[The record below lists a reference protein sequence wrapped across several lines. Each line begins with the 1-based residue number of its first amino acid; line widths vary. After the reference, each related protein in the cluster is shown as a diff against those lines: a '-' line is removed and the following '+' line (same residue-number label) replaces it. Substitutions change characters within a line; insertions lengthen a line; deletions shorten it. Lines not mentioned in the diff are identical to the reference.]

1 MPDALTTTSSLS
13 NLIQQSYDKMVE
25 MSLRSEPLFRRFA
38 DKRPVDVTNPGSSVT
53 FQIYKD
59 LARVTGTLSE
69 TADVDSVAVPN
80 TKKVSVTLDNRGNAV
95 TVTERLKLES
105 LSNVDPAIADMIAF
119 NMRDSLDALVYQTL
133 VSKATGRFDGT
144 TADDEVTVNG
154 EDITANTG
162 GNQYLKAKDILKAVA
177 KLRGANVQEREN
189 GAFIGLVHPDVSY
202 DLRVESAASGNF
214 AWKEPH
220 TYTEAGVGNMW
231 NGEIGIFGGVKFI
244 ESPRVEK
251 AAGGTARVI
260 TNKALTSNV
269 ATLTSAAHGF
279 EVGQTVVVAGVDS
292 TFNGTY
298 TITAVATNTFS
309 YAKTASDVSSTSATG
324 TANTLDHKVLI
335 LGKQALLEAVTQEP
349 QTVIG
354 PVTDKLMR
362 FRPVGWKGLLGW
374 NIYRP
379 EARYVITVNSSI

>member
-133 VSKATGRFDGT
+133 VSKATGRYDGT

-251 AAGGTARVI
+251 AAGGTARTI

>member
-251 AAGGTARVI
+251 AAGGTARTI

>member
-1 MPDALTTTSSLS
+1 MADVITSTSTLT

-69 TADVDSVAVPN
+69 TADVDSVGVPN

-95 TVTERLKLES
+95 TVTERLKLEA
-105 LSNVDPAIADMIAF
+105 LSAVDPAIADMIAF
-119 NMRDSLDALVYQTL
+119 NMRDSLDAIIYNVLINP
-133 VSKATGRFDGT
+133 ATGRFDGT
-144 TADDEVTVNG
+144 TPDDETVVNG
-154 EDITANTG
+154 EDITGEIVSTLG
-162 GNQYLKAKDILKAVA
+162 AKNVLKAVA
-177 KLRGANVQEREN
+177 KLRGANVVEREN
-189 GAFIGLVHPDVSY
+189 GAFIGLIHPDVSF
-202 DLRVESAASGNF
+202 DLRVESAANGNF

-231 NGEIGIFGGVKFI
+231 NGEVGIFGGVKFI
-244 ESPRVEK
+244 ESSRVE
-251 AAGGTARVI
+251 A
-260 TNKALTSNV
+260 
-269 ATLTSAAHGF
+269 
-279 EVGQTVVVAGVDS
+279 QAGV
-292 TFNGTY
+292 
-298 TITAVATNTFS
+298 
-309 YAKTASDVSSTSATG
+309 
-324 TANTLDHKVLI
+324 HKVVI
-335 LGKQALLEAVTQEP
+335 LGKQALVEAVTQEP
-349 QTVIG
+349 STVIG

-379 EARYVITVNSSI
+379 EARYVISCESSI

>member
-1 MPDALTTTSSLS
+1 MPDVITSTSTLT

-25 MSLRSEPLFRRFA
+25 MSLRSEPLFRKFA

-69 TADVDSVAVPN
+69 TADVDSVGVPN

-95 TVTERLKLES
+95 TVSERLKLEA
-105 LSNVDPAIADMIAF
+105 LSAVDPAIADMIAF
-119 NMRDSLDALVYQTL
+119 NMRDSLDSIIYNILINP
-133 VSKATGRFDGT
+133 ATGRFDGT
-144 TADDEVTVNG
+144 TADDETVVNG
-154 EDITANTG
+154 SDITGETVSTLRAV
-162 GNQYLKAKDILKAVA
+162 DVLKAVA

-189 GAFIGLVHPDVSY
+189 GAFIGLIHPDVAF
-202 DLRVESAASGNF
+202 DLRVESSANGNVN
-214 AWKEPH
+214 WKDPH
-220 TYTEAGVGNMW
+220 TYTEAGVGNQW
-231 NGEIGIFGGVKFI
+231 NGELGIFGGVKFI
-244 ESPRVEK
+244 ESSRVE
-251 AAGGTARVI
+251 
-260 TNKALTSNV
+260 
-269 ATLTSAAHGF
+269 ATTDG
-279 EVGQTVVVAGVDS
+279 
-292 TFNGTY
+292 
-298 TITAVATNTFS
+298 
-309 YAKTASDVSSTSATG
+309 
-324 TANTLDHKVLI
+324 HKVVI

-379 EARYVITVNSSI
+379 EARYVITCDSSI

>member
-154 EDITANTG
+154 EDITGNTG

-260 TNKALTSNV
+260 SNKALTSNV
-269 ATLTSAAHGF
+269 ATLTSNAHGF
-279 EVGQTVVVAGVDS
+279 EAGQTVVVAGVDA

-298 TITAVATNTFS
+298 TITAVTTNTFS

>member
-251 AAGGTARVI
+251 AAGGTARTI

-279 EVGQTVVVAGVDS
+279 EVGQTVVVAGVDA

-309 YAKTASDVSSTSATG
+309 YAKTASDVASTGASG